1 MNSGQ
6 SDSLEEAV
14 PESLKNILLVMADG
28 GYLVP
33 PAKDPQQAT
42 LWNETWKRLERF
54 LPGMFREIFPE
65 KMNPPPP
72 ITPKTPSAPT
82 TTTEGAEEQL
92 QENQPPLPPPEAT

>member
-33 PAKDPQQAT
+33 PSEDLQQAT

-54 LPGMFREIFPE
+54 LPGMFREILPE
-65 KMNPPPP
+65 KANPPPQP
-72 ITPKTPSAPT
+72 VTPKTPDAPLPPMVK
-82 TTTEGAEEQL
+82 EEPL
-92 QENQPPLPPPEAT
+92 QENLPPPPEAM